1 MLSRITFLLSFS
13 LLYTLANA
21 QPAAISVK
29 QLLMSDE
36 LLSLR
41 MALAGDDREL
51 RYFINVLETADYR
64 PPEDWQQQAIVE
76 STYRASSIL
85 NVSIIETQ
93 ERDLADVIINVAKED
108 QQDSLNGPENGDAA
122 PFMIKISHNSGKA
135 GEDGKYV
142 DEQHDDR
149 SKSTWR
155 NIYLH
160 ELGHFLGLEHP
171 WDKEDGDWAVNNWS
185 DSHEST
191 RMGYNEHLDSE
202 YSWFSNLDIEALEY
216 IWGKGLWQSYFSGV
230 PASKDYDIDTNNI
243 GIFEP
248 TESAIFSCLKLMT
261 DGVPTT
267 LNGISEFDVRFDV
280 LSLEE
285 GTVQLGANRAFN
297 IIGAKT
303 LPLFIETENALTP
316 DCSGTF
322 ENATGVYTDLVKS
335 GSSVLNTHWNLIDA
349 ENLILKLN
357 SYDQLQPK

>member
-1 MLSRITFLLSFS
+1 MFSRITVLLSFS

-21 QPAAISVK
+21 QPAAVSVK

-36 LLSLR
+36 LLSMR
-41 MALAGDDREL
+41 MALAGGDREL

-64 PPEDWQQQAIVE
+64 PPEDWQQQAIRE

-108 QQDSLNGPENGDAA
+108 QQDSLNGPENGDAG
-122 PFMIKISHNSGKA
+122 PFMMRISHNSGRA
-135 GEDGKYV
+135 GADGNYV
-142 DEQHDDR
+142 GEHNDW

-171 WDKEDGDWAVNNWS
+171 WDKDDGDWAVNNWS
-185 DSHEST
+185 DPHAST
-191 RMGYNEHLDSE
+191 RMGYNEHLDGGF
-202 YSWFSNLDIEALEY
+202 SWFSDLDIEALEY

-230 PASKDYDIDTNNI
+230 PASEDYDIDTNNI
-243 GIFEP
+243 GVFEP
-248 TESAIFSCLKLMT
+248 NESAIFSCLKLTT
-261 DGVPTT
+261 DGLPTT

-285 GTVQLGANRAFN
+285 GTVQVGANRAFN
-297 IIGAKT
+297 IIDAKT
-303 LPLFIETENALTP
+303 SPLFIETENAATP

-335 GSSVLNTHWNLIDA
+335 GSSVLNTSWRLIDA
-349 ENLILKLN
+349 ENLILKIN
-357 SYDQLQPK
+357 SYEQLQPK

>member
-1 MLSRITFLLSFS
+1 MLSRLIVFLTFSFLSA
-13 LLYTLANA
+13 LANA
-21 QPAAISVK
+21 QPAAVSVK

-36 LLSLR
+36 LLSAR
-41 MALAGDDREL
+41 MAIAGDEREL
-51 RYFINVLETADYR
+51 RYFINNLETTDHR
-64 PPEDWQQQAIVE
+64 LPEEWQQKAIRE

-85 NVSIIETQ
+85 NVSVIETQ
-93 ERDLADVIINVAKED
+93 ERELADVIIYVAKKD
-108 QQDSLNGPENGDAA
+108 QQDYLSGSIGESV
-122 PFMIKISHNSGKA
+122 MEISVSHNSGRN
-135 GEDGKYV
+135 GQDGKYV
-142 DEQHDDR
+142 GEHNDW

-155 NIYLH
+155 NIFLH

-171 WDKEDGDWAVNNWS
+171 WDKDDGDWAVSNWS
-185 DSHEST
+185 DPHAST
-191 RMGYNEHLDSE
+191 RMGYNEHLDGGF
-202 YSWFSNLDIEALEY
+202 SWFSDLDVEALEY

-230 PASKDYDIDTNNI
+230 PASEDYDIDTNNI
-243 GIFEP
+243 GVFEP
-248 TESAIFSCLKLMT
+248 NESAIFSCLKLTT
-261 DGVPTT
+261 DGIPTA

-285 GTVQLGANRAFN
+285 GTVQVAANRAFN

-335 GSSVLNTHWNLIDA
+335 GSSVLNTSWSLIDA
-349 ENLILKLN
+349 ENLILKIN

>member
-1 MLSRITFLLSFS
+1 MLSRIAILLTFSW
-13 LLYTLANA
+13 LYTLANA
-21 QPAAISVK
+21 QPAAVSVK

-36 LLSLR
+36 LLSAR
-41 MALAGDDREL
+41 MAIAGDEREL
-51 RYFINVLETADYR
+51 RYFINNLETTDHR
-64 PPEDWQQQAIVE
+64 LPEEWQQKAIRE

-85 NVSIIETQ
+85 NVSVIETQ
-93 ERDLADVIINVAKED
+93 ERELADVIIYVAKKD
-108 QQDSLNGPENGDAA
+108 QQDYLSGSIGESV
-122 PFMIKISHNSGKA
+122 MEISVSHNSGR
-135 GEDGKYV
+135 GMEDGKYV
-142 DEQHDDR
+142 GEHNDW

-155 NIYLH
+155 NIFLH

-171 WDKEDGDWAVNNWS
+171 WDKDDGDWAVSNWS
-185 DSHEST
+185 DPHAST
-191 RMGYNEHLDSE
+191 RMGYNEHLDGSF
-202 YSWFSNLDIEALEY
+202 SWFSDLDVEALEY

-230 PASKDYDIDTNNI
+230 PASEDYDIDTNNI
-243 GIFEP
+243 GVFEP
-248 TESAIFSCLKLMT
+248 NESAIFSCLKLTT
-261 DGVPTT
+261 DGIPTA

-285 GTVQLGANRAFN
+285 GTVQVAANRAFN

-335 GSSVLNTHWNLIDA
+335 GSSVLNTSWSLIDA
-349 ENLILKLN
+349 ENLILKIN

>member
-1 MLSRITFLLSFS
+1 MLSRIAILLTFSW
-13 LLYTLANA
+13 LYTLANA
-21 QPAAISVK
+21 QPAAVSVK

-36 LLSLR
+36 LLSAR
-41 MALAGDDREL
+41 MAIAGDEKEL
-51 RYFINVLETADYR
+51 RYFINNLETTDHR
-64 PPEDWQQQAIVE
+64 LPEEWQQKAIRE

-85 NVSIIETQ
+85 NVSVIETQ
-93 ERDLADVIINVAKED
+93 ERELADVIIYVAKKD
-108 QQDSLNGPENGDAA
+108 QQDYLSGSIGESV
-122 PFMIKISHNSGKA
+122 MEISVSHNSGR
-135 GEDGKYV
+135 GMEDGKYV
-142 DEQHDDR
+142 GEHNDW

-155 NIYLH
+155 NIFLH

-171 WDKEDGDWAVNNWS
+171 WDKDDGDWAVSNWS
-185 DSHEST
+185 DPHAST
-191 RMGYNEHLDSE
+191 RMGYNEHLDGGF
-202 YSWFSNLDIEALEY
+202 SWFSDLDVEALEY